1 MKSINQTQY
10 YTIVQK
16 LTLCLSLVALVISSL
31 SILSLN
37 QAEAR
42 PNSYKSSVKRTT
54 TRRSV
59 KRRSV
64 KRRSV
69 KRRSAKRRSA
79 KRRSTRRVRK
89 STVSR
94 NQSRRRSVQANRGSR
109 RRSYHSSRS
118 RHRTVVRHRPYYPN
132 RSLSSSQ
139 SGFMNQT
146 LVELG
151 GQIFSPIQGQVSSGM
166 HFGIGRRLGPVA
178 GLVEAQFAQHELGTE
193 LKDINAQ
200 LRIYLP
206 INTNMEIFPVLAL
219 GQSYQNLDESSSHLD
234 LGIGVQ
240 LNLGQNFA
248 VGGRYSARMI
258 AEEQDGMPMNGHN
271 LLGQIS
277 FRF

>member
-1 MKSINQTQY
+1 MKSLNQTRY
-10 YTIVQK
+10 DTIVQK
-16 LTLCLSLVALVISSL
+16 LTLCLSLVALVITSL
-31 SILSLN
+31 SCLDIQ

-42 PNSYKSSVKRTT
+42 SSSYKNSVKRTT
-54 TRRSV
+54 

-69 KRRSAKRRSA
+69 KRRSAKRRST
-79 KRRSTRRVRK
+79 KRVRRSTASRK
-89 STVSR
+89 QR
-94 NQSRRRSVQANRGSR
+94 LHANRR
-109 RRSYHSSRS
+109 YRHSYSGSRS

-151 GQIFSPIQGQVSSGM
+151 GQIFSPIQGRVSSGM
-166 HFGIGRRLGPVA
+166 HLGLGRRLGPVA

-193 LKDINAQ
+193 LKDLNAQ

-206 INTNMEIFPVLAL
+206 INTNMEIFPLLAL

-240 LNLGQNFA
+240 LNISQNFA
-248 VGGRYSARMI
+248 IGGRYSARMI
-258 AEEQDGMPMNGHN
+258 AEEKDGLPMNGHN
-271 LLGQIS
+271 LLGQLS

>member
-42 PNSYKSSVKRTT
+42 PSSYKSSVKRTT
-54 TRRSV
+54 T
-59 KRRSV
+59 RRSV